1 MMTTVRE
8 VIAALERVAPPQYQE
23 DYDNA
28 GLLTGRPEWPVT
40 GVLCCLDATEAVL
53 EEAVAKGCNL
63 VVTHHPIVFRGL
75 KKITGRNYVERVVI
89 RAIKEDLAIYAIHTN
104 LDNVYRQGVNTVI
117 AARIG
122 LQETSILAPKQ
133 VNMQL
138 SAWLPAAALPSLQ
151 QALSGIGQLQ
161 TRVLAGGSDPMAES
175 RVELVF
181 PAAVLPELRR
191 CLAQFPLSNIS
202 YFNTAE
208 DTPTVGAG
216 MIGRLPQ
223 PMQPMDFLHHLRH
236 QMQTSCIR
244 YTQLPDRL
252 ISRVAVCGGAGSF
265 LLPRALALQAD
276 AFVTADYKYHEF
288 FDADGQLLI
297 ADIGHY
303 ESEQFT
309 SDLLCNIIREKFVTF
324 AAFCAETTTN
334 PVRYL
339 C

>member
-1 MMTTVRE
+1 MTTTIQE
-8 VIAALERVAPPQYQE
+8 VITELERIAPPQYQE

-28 GLLTGRPEWPVT
+28 GLLTGQPEWPVT

-53 EEAVAKGCNL
+53 EEALAKGCNL

-89 RAIKEDLAIYAIHTN
+89 QAIRKNLAIYAIHTN
-104 LDNVYRQGVNTVI
+104 LDSVYQQGVNAAI
-117 AARIG
+117 AARLG
-122 LQETSILAPKQ
+122 LQETSILAPKK

-138 SAWLPAAALPSLQ
+138 SAWLPAAVMPSLLP
-151 QALSGIGQLQ
+151 ALSAIEQLQ
-161 TRVLAGGSDPMAES
+161 LKVVSGGPNQPSEN
-175 RVELVF
+175 RLELVF
-181 PAAVLPELRR
+181 PAHLLQELRR
-191 CLAQFPLSNIS
+191 CLAQYPVANIS
-202 YFNTAE
+202 YFSTNE

-216 MIGRLPQ
+216 MIGSLPQ
-223 PMQPMDFLHHLRH
+223 PMEPMDFLQLLRR
-236 QMQTSCIR
+236 QMQTACIR
-244 YTQLPDRL
+244 YTQLPDRP

-265 LLPRALALQAD
+265 LLPHARALKAD

-309 SDLLCNIIREKFVTF
+309 SNLLCNIIREKFVTF
-324 AAFCAETTTN
+324 AAFCAETSTN
-334 PVRYL
+334 PVHYL

>member
-1 MMTTVRE
+1 MITTVRE
-8 VIAALERVAPPQYQE
+8 VIAALERIAPPQYQE

-53 EEAVAKGCNL
+53 QEAVAKGCNL
-63 VVTHHPIVFRGL
+63 VVAHHPIVFRGL

-104 LDNVYRQGVNTVI
+104 LDNVYQQGVNTVI
-117 AARIG
+117 ADRIG
-122 LQETSILAPKQ
+122 LQETSILAPKR

-138 SAWLPAAALPSLQ
+138 SACLPATAIPALQ
-151 QALSGIGQLQ
+151 QSLSGIGELQLSLQ
-161 TRVLAGGSDPMAES
+161 GGGLDQLSES
-175 RVELVF
+175 RLELVF
-181 PAAVLPELRR
+181 PAHVQSDVRR
-191 CLAQFPLSNIS
+191 RLSQFPVSNVS
-202 YFNTAE
+202 YFSTEE

-216 MIGRLPQ
+216 MIGHLPQ
-223 PMQPMDFLHHLRH
+223 PMEPMDFLHHLRR
-236 QMQTSCIR
+236 QMHTACIR
-244 YTQLPDRL
+244 YTQLPDRP
-252 ISRVAVCGGAGSF
+252 ISKVAVCGGAGSF
-265 LLPRALALQAD
+265 LLPKALALQAD

-309 SDLLCNIIREKFVTF
+309 VDLLCNIIREKFVTF

>member
-1 MMTTVRE
+1 MTTVQE
-8 VIAALERVAPPQYQE
+8 VIAALERIAPPQYQE

-75 KKITGRNYVERVVI
+75 KKITGRNYVERVII
-89 RAIKEDLAIYAIHTN
+89 RAIRENLAIYAIHTN
-104 LDNVYRQGVNTVI
+104 LDSVYQQGVNTEI

-122 LQETSILAPKQ
+122 LQDTSILAPKK

-138 SAWLPAAALPSLQ
+138 SAWLPSSVLPALLPV
-151 QALSGIGQLQ
+151 LSAIDQLQ
-161 TRVLAGGSDPMAES
+161 VNVPGSDSEQGSNS
-175 RVELVF
+175 RLELLF
-181 PAAVLPELRR
+181 PAHLLPDVRR
-191 CLAQFPLSNIS
+191 SLAKYGLNKVS
-202 YFNTAE
+202 YFSTEE

-216 MIGRLPQ
+216 MIGHLPQ
-223 PMQPMDFLHHLRH
+223 PMEPMDFLHHLRR
-236 QMQTSCIR
+236 QLQTACVR
-244 YTQLPDRL
+244 YTQPPDRL

-297 ADIGHY
+297 ADVGHY

>member
-1 MMTTVRE
+1 MITTVRE
-8 VIAALERVAPPQYQE
+8 VIAALERIAPPQYQE

-53 EEAVAKGCNL
+53 QEAVAKGCNL

-75 KKITGRNYVERVVI
+75 KKITGRNYVERVI
-89 RAIKEDLAIYAIHTN
+89 IHAIKEDLAIYAIHTN
-104 LDNVYRQGVNTVI
+104 LDNVYQQGVNTVI
-117 AARIG
+117 ADRIG
-122 LQETSILAPKQ
+122 LQETSILAPKR

-138 SAWLPAAALPSLQ
+138 SACLPAAAIPALQ
-151 QALSGIGQLQ
+151 QSLSGIGELQLSLQ
-161 TRVLAGGSDPMAES
+161 GGGLDQLSES
-175 RVELVF
+175 RLELVF
-181 PAAVLPELRR
+181 PAHVLSDVRR
-191 CLAQFPLSNIS
+191 RLSQFPVSNVS
-202 YFNTAE
+202 YFSTEE

-216 MIGRLPQ
+216 MIGHLPQ
-223 PMQPMDFLHHLRH
+223 PMEPMDFLHHLRR
-236 QMQTSCIR
+236 QMHTACIR
-244 YTQLPDRL
+244 YTQLPDRP
-252 ISRVAVCGGAGSF
+252 ISKVAVCGGAGSF
-265 LLPRALALQAD
+265 LLPKALALQAD

-309 SDLLCNIIREKFVTF
+309 VDLLCNIIREKFVTF